1 MNYRHAFHAGNF
13 ADVVKHAVLTRI
25 LLHLQ
30 EKPAAFR
37 VIDTHAGAGLYDL
50 SGEEARRGGEWRDGI
65 GRFLGDADDGA
76 GEGDADEA
84 GRTQADDLLR
94 PYLDIVRSYNQG
106 NDKLSAYP
114 GSPLI
119 ARALLR
125 PQDRMTACELEP
137 GASRQLLAHLRR
149 DAQARVVAIDGW
161 TALTAYVPPNERR
174 GLVLIDP
181 PFEQANEFERMASAF
196 DAAFAKWPTGI
207 FALWYP
213 VKDVQAAGRFAQ
225 AVARSIARQH
235 AVPTKGRASANL
247 SEKCLRVVFQTV
259 PEMRSAAGLVSA
271 GLVIANPPWT
281 LEQELRAIMPLL
293 ARRLGREGVGRF
305 TIDRPL
311 A

>member
-50 SGEEARRGGEWRDGI
+50 SGEEARRSGEWRDGI
-65 GRFLGDADDGA
+65 GRLLSDA
-76 GEGDADEA
+76 EGGEA
-84 GRTQADDLLR
+84 GRTAAAELLR

-106 NDKLSAYP
+106 EDQLAAYP

-119 ARALLR
+119 ARAQLR

-137 GASRQLLAHLRR
+137 GASRQLIGHLRR

-174 GLVLIDP
+174 GLVLVDP

-213 VKDVQAAGRFAQ
+213 VKDVRAAGRFAQ

-235 AVPTKGRASANL
+235 AVPAKGRASANL

-271 GLVIANPPWT
+271 GLMIANPPWT

-293 ARRLGREGVGRF
+293 ARRLGREGDGRF